1 MKKLVGAF
9 LAVGVFLT
17 SSLTGFAYEGKA
29 YPDFM
34 KEEKDLS
41 KIIMSVNGFGLY
53 DDHWEKEQSIYKSED
68 GLIMTP
74 VKTFS
79 KYLGAEL
86 MTSSDKEFKTKYNGK
101 EYQFLVGSTTVKNGD
116 KIHQLES
123 PVTFEKG
130 VISVPFWDLVE
141 IWNLSAKIENDSKIL
156 DRYVEPV
163 KAVVTVWSESEK
175 TGMINITDP
184 KSKLVVSNP
193 NEWLDFWEKYDEKT
207 GNEVSKYHIDR
218 VFIDTRDIY
227 DFYFYDDETSGNI
240 TDIGTSD
247 RNVNGESL
255 VFIKNGQIVGE
266 AINQNPSEKYKDFN
280 FWYVDP
286 AENSKYP
293 VMMNPEEIKNCQNIG
308 FYRNGLNV
316 MAIIP
321 NPFYVEEGGK

>member
-41 KIIMSVNGFGLY
+41 KIVMSVNGFSLHDEY
-53 DDHWEKEQSIYKSED
+53 WEKEQTMYKSEN

-74 VKTFS
+74 IKTFS

-101 EYQFLVGSTTVKNGD
+101 EYQFLVGSTTVKNGE

-163 KAVVTVWSESEK
+163 KAVVTVWSK
-175 TGMINITDP
+175 DKNTAMINLTDP
-184 KSKLVVSNP
+184 ISKSIISNP
-193 NEWLDFWEKYDEKT
+193 NEWIDVW
-207 GNEVSKYHIDR
+207 NKYHEKNSEKASKLYVDR
-218 VFIDTRDIY
+218 LFIDTRNSY
-227 DFYFYDDETSGNI
+227 NFVYWDDEGYISA
-240 TDIGTSD
+240 IGTTNK
-247 RNVNGESL
+247 NVYGENL
-255 VFIKNGQIVGE
+255 VFIKNGQIIGE
-266 AINQNPSEKYKDFN
+266 AFCVDGNIKDELYTI
-280 FWYVDP
+280 WYIDP
-286 AENSKYP
+286 ASKTKYP
-293 VMMNPEEIKNCQNIG
+293 SMMNPNEIKNCQNIG
-308 FYRNGLNV
+308 FYERGLNV
-316 MAIIP
+316 MTIVP
-321 NPFYVEEGGK
+321 NPLYSEKEVE

>member
-41 KIIMSVNGFGLY
+41 KIVMSVNGFSLHDEY
-53 DDHWEKEQSIYKSED
+53 WEKEQTMYKSEN

-74 VKTFS
+74 IKTFS

-101 EYQFLVGSTTVKNGD
+101 EYQFVVGSTTVKNGE

-163 KAVVTVWSESEK
+163 KAVVTVWSK
-175 TGMINITDP
+175 DKNTAMINLTDP
-184 KSKLVVSNP
+184 ISKSIISNP
-193 NEWLDFWEKYDEKT
+193 NEWIDVW
-207 GNEVSKYHIDR
+207 NKYHEKNSEKASKLYVDR
-218 VFIDTRDIY
+218 LFIDTRNSY
-227 DFYFYDDETSGNI
+227 NFVYWDDEGYISA
-240 TDIGTSD
+240 IGTTNK
-247 RNVNGESL
+247 NVYGENL
-255 VFIKNGQIVGE
+255 VFIKNGQIIGE
-266 AINQNPSEKYKDFN
+266 AFCVDGNIKDELYTI
-280 FWYVDP
+280 WYIDP
-286 AENSKYP
+286 ASKTKYP
-293 VMMNPEEIKNCQNIG
+293 SMMNPNEIKNCQNIG
-308 FYRNGLNV
+308 FYERGLNV
-316 MAIIP
+316 MTIVP
-321 NPFYVEEGGK
+321 NPLYSEKEVE

>member
-17 SSLTGFAYEGKA
+17 SSLTGFAYEGKV

-41 KIIMSVNGFGLY
+41 KIVMSVNGFSLNDEY
-53 DDHWEKEQSIYKSED
+53 WEKEQTMYKSEN

-141 IWNLSAKIENDSKIL
+141 IWNLSAKIENDTKIL

-163 KAVVTVWSESEK
+163 KAVVTVWSK
-175 TGMINITDP
+175 DKNTAMINLTDP
-184 KSKLVVSNP
+184 ISKSIVSNP
-193 NEWLDFWEKYDEKT
+193 NEWIDVW
-207 GNEVSKYHIDR
+207 NKYHEKNSEKASKLYVDR
-218 VFIDTRDIY
+218 FFIDTRNSY
-227 DFYFYDDETSGNI
+227 NFVYWDDEGYISA
-240 TDIGTSD
+240 IGTTNK
-247 RNVNGESL
+247 NVYGENM
-255 VFIKNGQIVGE
+255 VFIKNGSIIGE
-266 AINQNPSEKYKDFN
+266 AFCVDGNIKDELYTI
-280 FWYVDP
+280 WYIDP
-286 AENSKYP
+286 ASKTKYP
-293 VMMNPEEIKNCQNIG
+293 SMMDPNEIKNCQNIG
-308 FYRNGLNV
+308 FYERGLNV
-316 MAIIP
+316 MTIVP
-321 NPFYVEEGGK
+321 NPLYSEKGVE